1 MHHDRPLMVQFVSY
15 NFKNITMESLYKLQ
29 NAEQK
34 FKAVVVAH
42 DMTFKEKKE
51 CRSLGL
57 IFENLMTHL

>member
-1 MHHDRPLMVQFVSY
+1 
-15 NFKNITMESLYKLQ
+15 MESLYKLQ

-42 DMTFKEKKE
+42 DMTFKEKEE